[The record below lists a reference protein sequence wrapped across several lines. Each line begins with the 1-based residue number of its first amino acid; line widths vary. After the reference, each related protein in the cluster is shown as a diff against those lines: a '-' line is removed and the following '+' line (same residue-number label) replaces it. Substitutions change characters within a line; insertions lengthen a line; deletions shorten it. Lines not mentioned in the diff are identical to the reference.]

1 VWVHGQAARLGISL
15 APIPGTKRAKWLEQ
29 NVADV
34 EIALDADEL
43 AVLYPLG
50 DNVVGARY

>member
-1 VWVHGQAARLGISL
+1 M
-15 APIPGTKRAKWLEQ
+15 KRAKWLEQ
-29 NVADV
+29 NVAAV
-34 EIALDADEL
+34 EITLDADEL